1 MAENKDIAKIKL
13 TNVRLSFPQL
23 YTAKA
28 IEDGK
33 EPKFSANFIF
43 DNEKDAEQLDA
54 IDRLIDRIALD
65 FFKKKVTLKYRPLRD
80 GNDDAVAE
88 KDGYGDGTSYLVA
101 SSKNRPAVVDRNP
114 EISIAEADGKIYA
127 GCRVNAIVRFYAYD
141 HKVGGKGVS
150 AELKCVQFV
159 ADDESLGGGRVNPE
173 EEFDNMENQ
182 DASTPSRGS
191 SSTRS
196 TRSGRGNAPVST
208 NVEDF

>member
-1 MAENKDIAKIKL
+1 MAESKDIAKIKL
-13 TNVRLSFPQL
+13 TNVRLSFPNL

-28 IEDGK
+28 IEEGK

-43 DNEKDAEQLDA
+43 DNEKDAAQLDA
-54 IDRLIDRIALD
+54 IDRLTDRLALD
-65 FFKKKVTLKYRPLRD
+65 FFKKKVTLKRRPLRD

-88 KDGYGDGTSYLVA
+88 KDGYGDGTSFLVA

-114 EISIAEADGKIYA
+114 EVHIAEADGKIYA
-127 GCRVNAIVRFYAYD
+127 GCRVNAVVRLYAYD

-173 EEFDNMENQ
+173 DEFENMENEEP
-182 DASTPSRGS
+182 APSRGTRS

-196 TRSGRGNAPVST
+196 TRGSSPVST